1 MARQTYNFQLSFTAD
16 TSQAKRQVQDLANTL
31 KNLSTNINFDEAFSK
46 EMNSARKEIAAL
58 QLALDKAM
66 NVDTGKLDLFKFN
79 QSLKSSGTSIE
90 QIRVGMEAFGKD
102 GVNAFSSLTKS
113 IINAQAPAL
122 QLSSLFGDLMKTL
135 ANTARWQISSKILY
149 GFTGAISNAYGYAQ
163 NLNKSLNDIRIVTG
177 QSTQQMDEFAK
188 TANKSARALSTT
200 TNEYAKASLI
210 FYQQGLDDNAVKKR
224 TDTVIKMAN
233 VTGDSAEDVS
243 SYMTAIW
250 NNFAEG
256 AENLEHY
263 ADVITKLG
271 AATASSSAE
280 IAGGLEKFA
289 AIADTVGLSYEYA
302 ATALATVVANTRQS
316 EETVGT
322 AFKTIFGRLQSLNL
336 GETLDDDTT
345 LTKYS
350 NALATVGVN
359 IKEQSGELRAMD
371 DILDDLGAKWAQLST
386 EQKTALANTVAGTRQ
401 YSNFIALMDS
411 YQTSFQDNLKE
422 ARNAE
427 GELQNQADI
436 YAESWEAARDRAKA
450 AAEAVYQSIF
460 DDDMFITL
468 SKWGEGFADFI
479 GTITKGVGGLNGAL
493 SLAASLMLKL
503 YSKQA
508 AQGLERAVFNASLI
522 FGKNKDY
529 AQKQQFETVNQLGK
543 MYDNVYADN
552 EDELTHKR
560 EYEFAKRELNI
571 QSQIAK
577 IKSQMT
583 ETDKVYLGIQ
593 EEIVHNTQ
601 QQAIE
606 AAKLFDNAK
615 KNKTEAINAIT
626 GNLNKDDAKRFSDVL
641 DNNTATRSAKAKGQ
655 VLQENNILKTLSRVN
670 EEDKARNDIRKFSG
684 YATFVYSD
692 ILGENNYFTQ
702 SVIELEKAL
711 NTGGVEAYN
720 TKLIELKANLSN
732 VNLEQEALAQ
742 VFIKSGLVTE
752 EQAKKLATA
761 MLEETKAE
769 GQAIV
774 TKREADEANQSLEQ
788 STKKL
793 IKSVSTWADT
803 TVQIAQGIMG
813 IVSAVSQFAQIDDV
827 LNDDSLTFWEKL
839 FTLTTTL
846 GSATISLFMAISSV
860 SQVLDSIASIKIK
873 DTGLTL
879 SQWKATKLLR
889 QETERLKAL
898 QGQGAPQSEI
908 DAVQNNIEN
917 LKKQGADE
925 NIAQQLDGKGKL
937 PKSKSG
943 GSGATVL
950 KGFVTKALP
959 LMAAAAIII
968 GTIALINQ
976 QLNEAENRAKA
987 AEKIANEAKSAF
999 EDTKRVYEELKS
1011 TTENYDKQKEG
1022 LETMVKGTLEW
1033 RDAIQSANEEA
1044 RKLIEAGK
1052 LAYGTDYSIGADGL
1066 IEFSEGAKEKALEE
1080 QMNKRLQA
1088 ELTALSAEATA
1099 DRARANAD
1107 RTAFN
1112 RDLNS
1117 GSDNRQHWGNAG
1129 GASLGGALAG
1139 TGIAATVIASG
1150 GLALIPLLV
1159 GAGIGA
1165 AVGLIGGGIASNMMG
1180 TSTERETEAVDKL
1193 VEYYQNATEQ
1203 QKETFVSLEGEALK
1217 EFLRTELE
1225 INDTALINSLANNE
1239 DELKKLVTSEAQ
1251 LAAENIALQKQM
1263 LYLNGNFENYFGQSD
1278 SEKANYLTEA
1288 FAKET
1293 NLNSDIAQQIM
1304 DSWDMSS
1311 GNVKEL
1317 VQEITNGEYRV
1328 KNAGG
1333 TAVTLQRKEGNEWV
1347 TVGDKNDFDKDSL
1360 RELLYGIYSSS
1371 DEFLQSDE
1379 AVKIRQEAAQKWDT
1393 AYDRVSNK
1401 NILTDPADELKL
1413 QKAVSQFALGKSI
1426 DLSEFE
1432 REEALRITALFKNS
1446 TDEFGKAL
1454 YEAASNWEEAFIKRN
1469 LSNTQK
1475 AIENQET
1482 RKESDR
1488 KQYLNDLGMGEGA
1501 YKILTQQLQAN
1512 NEALRDN
1519 TAAAQMLADKTL
1531 RVSSQLTSIN
1541 KVVKDNLSIL
1551 SSGDVNSPEF
1561 AKAITTVGTELTKAF
1576 GVTLDYNTLVSQ
1588 GFRDNLIKTAEG
1600 DMAAYSEIATIV
1612 ARTINTETDA
1622 TDEVTDTFDN
1632 LITAIKEASPET
1644 RDTVLSQFGGRNAI
1658 DEAIKN
1664 GQYNYA
1670 DFEKILQNLGF
1681 DVKGRVVGHDE
1692 EGRAQY
1698 ALDWDNTEY
1707 VGYENVS
1714 VNLPDIH
1721 KQSLNRTV
1729 QQRREVEKLNKEYEK
1744 LAKNTDQAYG
1754 TNKLKNIEAQI
1765 ALTKQQI
1772 KAQEELIKAEEE
1784 ETALQKQE
1792 VIDFL
1797 KSQGKVDLAKWDEQG
1812 NFTKESYAEIRN
1824 SLNEIAQEE
1833 FDQVYDQYDKQLLEE
1848 IEANEVIVDLDAR
1861 IKDLK
1866 FDADEHVIEVKATVS
1881 ELYSKELELK
1891 LARLGEGEGKA
1902 SQRMA
1907 LYSSQFALGQY
1918 DYNEAYQN
1926 YQNALNRE
1934 YSSEEERIATIQE
1947 AANKVIETEQ
1957 SLLDLADAYRNE
1969 FTSAISAAE
1978 EKIDNQIE
1986 KFSTLK
1992 GLLDSFAESI
2002 ELLGTEMLPEANE
2015 LIKSI
2020 NQTNLSLIE
2029 KSLTAEQENFNALQS
2044 ELANARAKYA
2054 EAVTLKNDYAMKQW
2068 KDEIERLEAASLET
2082 ITNIANN
2089 FQEALT
2095 LSAEI
2100 FKTNIQFILEDMEDI
2115 LAASFGGSYDYMQL
2129 MYDQQKNMD
2138 DLYLDEYE
2146 RNYEIDKLNRQIT
2159 KSINNT
2165 IDIKGKQKLQDIQKR
2180 LNELSAENAEIS
2192 AQQVELLQKEYEAE
2206 LALIEL
2212 EEARNSKNQVR
2223 LVQNESGAWSYVYT
2237 ANEAAIEDA
2246 EQKYKDRMYDIEKTR
2261 NEFADNWIEQIM
2273 NLMSSTSGDLNQLL
2287 EMEFS
2292 SIDEQNAAIANFFD
2306 NRIDQITSYIALLN
2320 DIMSGNTSLAG
2331 TIFSSFGNTDN
2342 LLNTFINQLQT
2353 SKEQILEEAI
2363 AHEGRVDSLTQQ
2375 YAGEGRLVGLY
2386 QTGINE
2392 VNEEGIKNLDAIKIS
2407 ADNLKNTYADLSNSL
2422 LTFEKQFLS
2431 SMDTVQ
2437 KKSDEVLSSI
2447 KSAIYSALGEDYKIT
2462 SEGLI
2467 LSIGIETPTSA
2478 RTGGYTGEWG
2488 NSGKLA
2494 ILHEKELILNKY
2506 DTENMLS
2513 AIGVIRDLEAK
2524 GLFNQNN
2531 MPSFDNP
2538 VLQSLLNNLNLN
2550 QNDTLEQM
2558 VTIQAE
2564 FPNATNHNEIEQAF
2578 ENIVN
2583 MASQYARRK

>member
-66 NVDTGKLDLFKFN
+66 NVNTGKLDLFKFN

-113 IINAQAPAL
+113 IMNAQAPAL

-163 NLNKSLNDIRIVTG
+163 NLNRSLNDIRIVTG

-350 NALATVGVN
+350 NALATVGVD

-508 AQGLERAVFNASLI
+508 AQGLERAVFNTSLI

-529 AQKQQFETVNQLGK
+529 VQKQQSETVNQLGK

-552 EDELTHKR
+552 EDEITHKR

-606 AAKLFDNAK
+606 AAKLFDKAK

-641 DNNTATRSAKAKGQ
+641 DNNTATRSAKEKGQ
-655 VLQENNILKTLSRVN
+655 VLQKNNILKLLSRVN

-711 NTGGVEAYN
+711 DTGGVEAYN

-732 VNLEQEALAQ
+732 VNLEQEALSQ

-752 EQAKKLATA
+752 EQAKKLAAA

-813 IVSAVSQFAQIDDV
+813 IVSAVSQFAQVDDV

-839 FTLTTTL
+839 LTLTTTL
-846 GSATISLFMAISSV
+846 GSATISLFMAIGSV

-908 DAVQNNIEN
+908 DAVKNNIEN

-943 GSGATVL
+943 GSGATAL

-959 LMAAAAIII
+959 LMAAAAVII
-968 GTIALINQ
+968 GTIALVNQ

-987 AEKIANEAKSAF
+987 AEKIAGEAKSAF
-999 EDTKRVYEELKS
+999 EDTKRAYEELKS
-1011 TTENYDKQKEG
+1011 TSENYDKQKEG

-1044 RKLIEAGK
+1044 RKLIEAGQ

-1088 ELTALSAEATA
+1088 ELTALSAEAAA

-1107 RTAFN
+1107 RVQFN
-1112 RDLNS
+1112 RDKLHS
-1117 GSDNRQHWGNAG
+1117 SQGVLIGAGNVAAAG
-1129 GASLGGALAG
+1129 LAGAGAGALIG
-1139 TGIAATVIASG
+1139 TAILPGIGTAI
-1150 GLALIPLLV
+1150 

-1165 AVGLIGGGIASNMMG
+1165 GVGAVAGGIAQVAGVNSKEENQ
-1180 TSTERETEAVDKL
+1180 AVDKL

-1203 QKETFVSLEGEALK
+1203 QKETFASLEGEALK

-1293 NLNSDIAQQIM
+1293 NLNSDIAQRIM
-1304 DSWDMSS
+1304 DSWDTSS

-1328 KNAGG
+1328 KNTGS

-1379 AVKIRQEAAQKWDT
+1379 AVKIRQEAAEKWDI
-1393 AYDRVSNK
+1393 AYDRVSTK

-1454 YEAASNWEEAFIKRN
+1454 YEAASNWEEAFVKRN

-1475 AIENQET
+1475 AIESQET

-1531 RVSSQLTSIN
+1531 RASSQLTSIN
-1541 KVVKDNLSIL
+1541 EVVKDNLSIL

-1576 GVTLDYNTLVSQ
+1576 RVTLDYNTLVSQ
-1588 GFRDNLIKTAEG
+1588 GFRDNLIKAAEG

-1622 TDEVTDTFDN
+1622 TDKVTDTFDN
-1632 LITAIKEASPET
+1632 LITAIKKASPET

-1692 EGRAQY
+1692 AGNAQY

-1714 VNLPDIH
+1714 VDLPDIH

-1754 TNKLKNIEAQI
+1754 ANKLKSIEAQI
-1765 ALTKQQI
+1765 VLTKQQI

-1797 KSQGKVDLAKWDEQG
+1797 NSQGKADLAKWDEQG
-1812 NFTKESYAEIRN
+1812 NLTKESYAEIRN

-1848 IEANEVIVDLDAR
+1848 IEANEVMVDLDAQ

-1918 DYNEAYQN
+1918 NYNEAYQN

-1934 YSSEEERIATIQE
+1934 YSSEEERIAAIKE
-1947 AANKVIETEQ
+1947 AANEVIATEQ

-1992 GLLDSFAESI
+1992 GLLDSFAGSI

-2082 ITNIANN
+2082 TTNIANN

-2115 LAASFGGSYDYMQL
+2115 LTASFGGSYDYMQL

-2287 EMEFS
+2287 EMEFK

-2320 DIMSGNTSLAG
+2320 DIMGSNTSLAG

-2353 SKEQILEEAI
+2353 SKEQVLEEAI
-2363 AHEGRVDSLTQQ
+2363 AHEGRIDSLTQQ
-2375 YAGEGRLVGLY
+2375 YVGEGGLVGLY

-2392 VNEEGIKNLDAIKIS
+2392 ANEEGIKNLDAIKIS

-2447 KSAIYSALGEDYKIT
+2447 KSAIYGALGEDYKIT

-2494 ILHEKELILNKY
+2494 VLHEKELILNKY

-2513 AIGVIRDLEAK
+2513 AIGVIRNLEAK

-2531 MPSFDNP
+2531 MPSFDNT